1 MTRRYWFGD
10 ILGALVFA
18 LILGAFST
26 PDALAAPENVK
37 VLIGFKQRPGPA
49 EQALVRGAGGDIKY
63 TYTIVPAIAAN
74 IPEVAIQGLLR
85 NPNVV
90 LIEPDIEVYAIGEL
104 DNTWGVKRISAGDV
118 HDSGNM
124 GTGVKVA
131 IIDTGVDYTHPEFD
145 SNYYKGGYDFVNR
158 DYDPMDD
165 NGHGTHVAGTVA
177 AKKNDVS
184 VVGVAPEVAL
194 YALKVLDRNGSGNYS
209 DVIAALQWCV
219 EKGIQVT
226 NNSYGSSRDP
236 GTNVKQAFDNA
247 AAAGILHVAA
257 AGNSGNR
264 GGGGDNV
271 EYPARYESV
280 IAVAATDQNDARA
293 TFSST
298 GPAVELAAPGVS
310 INSTYLG
317 GEYKTLSGTSMA
329 SPHVAGVAA
338 LVIASGITGTD
349 VVRQKLQSTADDFGA
364 SGRDNM
370 YGYGLVNA
378 AKAAISP
385 TPPAYGTI
393 AGIVTDA
400 TTENNPI
407 NGVTIEVDTGQTA
420 LTGVDGFYS
429 IADVLTGER
438 TVTASVNGYVSQSKP
453 VTVVD
458 DQTSTVNFTLKPVPE
473 GQTMYVENIT
483 FSSKVAG
490 KNLFLYTTVKVVN
503 GTGDPLGGASVS
515 MTLSYV
521 SGSSW
526 NFSGTTG
533 SDGKVIFNLNKA
545 SSGNYTA
552 TVTTLVFGNYTWN
565 TLEGVISASC
575 TLNSDGSIPEG
586 AAKPVLSSA
595 QGNSLGS
602 FPNPAN
608 PHTSIQYSLDTGG
621 PVILKIYNVTG
632 QLVRTLVD
640 LTQGAGIHTAVWNG
654 TDDHGQALSSGIYFC
669 RLVAGGQVAT
679 LRISLIK

>member
-1 MTRRYWFGD
+1 
-10 ILGALVFA
+10 
-18 LILGAFST
+18 
-26 PDALAAPENVK
+26 
-37 VLIGFKQRPGPA
+37 
-49 EQALVRGAGGDIKY
+49 
-63 TYTIVPAIAAN
+63 
-74 IPEVAIQGLLR
+74 
-85 NPNVV
+85 
-90 LIEPDIEVYAIGEL
+90 
-104 DNTWGVKRISAGDV
+104 
-118 HDSGNM
+118 
-124 GTGVKVA
+124 
-131 IIDTGVDYTHPEFD
+131 
-145 SNYYKGGYDFVNR
+145 
-158 DYDPMDD
+158 
-165 NGHGTHVAGTVA
+165 
-177 AKKNDVS
+177 
-184 VVGVAPEVAL
+184 
-194 YALKVLDRNGSGNYS
+194 
-209 DVIAALQWCV
+209 
-219 EKGIQVT
+219 
-226 NNSYGSSRDP
+226 
-236 GTNVKQAFDNA
+236 
-247 AAAGILHVAA
+247 
-257 AGNSGNR
+257 
-264 GGGGDNV
+264 
-271 EYPARYESV
+271 
-280 IAVAATDQNDARA
+280 
-293 TFSST
+293 
-298 GPAVELAAPGVS
+298 
-310 INSTYLG
+310 
-317 GEYKTLSGTSMA
+317 
-329 SPHVAGVAA
+329 
-338 LVIASGITGTD
+338 
-349 VVRQKLQSTADDFGA
+349 
-364 SGRDNM
+364 
-370 YGYGLVNA
+370 
-378 AKAAISP
+378 
-385 TPPAYGTI
+385 
-393 AGIVTDA
+393 
-400 TTENNPI
+400 
-407 NGVTIEVDTGQTA
+407 
-420 LTGVDGFYS
+420 
-429 IADVLTGER
+429 VLTGER